1 MKVMNKA
8 KILICTV
15 LASMALT
22 ACSTYDDPS
31 GYDPIIEPTDTA
43 TVVIDNP
50 IEAESDQ
57 PAYAPGL

>member
-1 MKVMNKA
+1 MNKA

-15 LASMALT
+15 LAAMALT
-22 ACSTYDDPS
+22 ACTIDDNPV
-31 GYDPIIEPTDTA
+31 PEPVIIPTDST

-50 IEAESDQ
+50 TEAESDQ

>member
-1 MKVMNKA
+1 MNKA

-15 LASMALT
+15 LATVALS
-22 ACSTYDDPS
+22 ACTVDDNPV
-31 GYDPIIEPTDTA
+31 PEPVIIPTDST

-50 IEAESDQ
+50 TEAVSDQ